1 MSESNRP
8 SSPPA
13 LWFLAIIPAAL
24 GVVWLIGK
32 LPEPDAK
39 APVEAVSS
47 TPHHSEGDL
56 GGQAVRDPGASMFGV
71 PGGPSEPVAA
81 PERPA
86 SGPSSWSTPQAAMDE
101 SQRTGKPIMLEFTAE
116 WSPEA
121 QQLRSQVFS
130 SAILGPAVQAEVIPV
145 SVVDRERE
153 EGENPAPI
161 LALREQFK
169 VTSVPTLVVFSPHT
183 GRMVSSRGFSGADET
198 LRWIKRAA
206 EAVR

>member
-8 SSPPA
+8 SSPSA
-13 LWFLAIIPAAL
+13 FWFLAILPAAL
-24 GVVWLIGK
+24 LVVWLIGK
-32 LPEPDAK
+32 LPEPEAK
-39 APVEAVSS
+39 APVEAVGSS
-47 TPHHSEGDL
+47 PGQTETDL
-56 GGQAVRDPGASMFGV
+56 GGHAIRDGGTSRFGV
-71 PGGPSEPVAA
+71 PDTRSEPA
-81 PERPA
+81 PSSEAPA
-86 SGPSSWSTPQAAMDE
+86 VGPSSWTTPQAAMDE

-153 EGENPAPI
+153 EGTNPPAI

-183 GRMVSSRGFSGADET
+183 GRMVNSRGFSGADET

>member
-1 MSESNRP
+1 MSDSNRP
-8 SSPPA
+8 SSPSA
-13 LWFLAIIPAAL
+13 FWILAILPAAL
-24 GVVWLIGK
+24 GVVWLIGR
-32 LPEPDAK
+32 LPEPEAK
-39 APVEAVSS
+39 APVEAVGSAPGH
-47 TPHHSEGDL
+47 TGTDL
-56 GGQAVRDPGASMFGV
+56 GGHAIGEGGASLQRV
-71 PGGPSEPVAA
+71 TGPSSEPV
-81 PERPA
+81 PA
-86 SGPSSWSTPQAAMDE
+86 RDVTATGPSSWTTPQGAMDE

-153 EGENPAPI
+153 DGENPPAI

-198 LRWIKRAA
+198 LRWVKRAA